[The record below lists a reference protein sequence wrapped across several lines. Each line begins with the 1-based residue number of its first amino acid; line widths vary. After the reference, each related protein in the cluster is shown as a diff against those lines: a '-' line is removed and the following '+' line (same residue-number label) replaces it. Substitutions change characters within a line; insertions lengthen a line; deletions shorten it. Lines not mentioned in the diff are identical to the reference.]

1 MLCEEEEEE
10 EVGRCEKWERVEGG
24 GEASSGSGQEA
35 NERVEAVLG
44 TLPGEQIGGDESG
57 LRLVG
62 RCARVAA
69 VGDAMLV
76 VVVVVVDGEETVGD
90 IAEMCV
96 CLGYRPAV
104 RGSQKWGEWFR
115 QLLVLDAYVSL
126 SCLADTT
133 LYAEHRQG
141 KSARGQSRRVSRLHD
156 DLKRKRTR
164 KTR

>member
-1 MLCEEEEEE
+1 M
-10 EVGRCEKWERVEGG
+10 
-24 GEASSGSGQEA
+24 
-35 NERVEAVLG
+35 LG

-96 CLGYRPAV
+96 PRLSAGGPRISKVGGMNGLDSYSRCV
-104 RGSQKWGEWFR
+104 RGSHQALYVLR
-115 QLLVLDAYVSL
+115 TQLYMQNIVK
-126 SCLADTT
+126 
-133 LYAEHRQG
+133 AE
-141 KSARGQSRRVSRLHD
+141 SARGQSRRVSRLHD